1 MPIIIVAIHLKSMT
15 NKSASLD
22 LINILVVDDLPDNLH
37 LLANA
42 LKPEGYNVRG
52 VVNGSMAL
60 IAARSALPQLILL
73 DINMPEMD
81 GYEVC
86 QKLKAD
92 PLTAEIP
99 VIFLSAYDDV
109 FDKVKAFRVGG
120 VDYITKPFQI
130 DEVIVRIENQL
141 KLQAAKQEIRQLN
154 DELEQRV
161 KQRTNELRA
170 TNQKLQQEVI
180 QRKKAQLEAEKAD
193 RAKSEFLANM
203 SHELRT
209 PLNAILGFTQL
220 MLRSNSLASE
230 HIEKLNIINQS
241 GSHLLTLINEILEM
255 SKIEAGCLTLENKS
269 CDLYQMLAGLEK
281 MLSLRAKAKGLNFTI
296 EQIDEIP
303 QYIETDESKV
313 RQVLINLLSN
323 AIKFTDRGQIILRVG
338 SKQQQEQ
345 NIQLWFEVEDT
356 GSGIAPHELNNLFAP
371 FVQTTTGIKSHEGTG
386 LGLAISQQYINL
398 MKGKIN
404 VSSILG
410 QGTKFDFTIQ
420 TRLAEA
426 ITAKP
431 LLPNRVVGL
440 APHQTKYRILV
451 VEDQNANRQLLVKL
465 LTIVGFAVKEAVNG
479 QQGVEIWQEWSP
491 HLIFM
496 DMQMPVMDG
505 LSATKLIKSTPQGQE
520 TIIIAFTANA
530 FKEQEQQIRVF
541 GCDDFISKPLIEHL
555 LWEKIAQHLQ
565 VEYVYQELSEELPQ
579 SQPETLDLT
588 SEEFK
593 VMSPE
598 WITQLHYLASAA
610 DAKQLD
616 RLIEQIPPKHSNLAE
631 NLQKLIDNFGFEE
644 IVDLVDNY
652 SSLNNN

>member
-1 MPIIIVAIHLKSMT
+1 MPIIIFAIHLKSMT
-15 NKSASLD
+15 NKPASLD

-92 PLTAEIP
+92 SLTAEIP

-269 CDLYQMLAGLEK
+269 CDLYQMLTGLKK
-281 MLSLRAKAKGLNFTI
+281 MLSLKAEAKGLEFKF
-296 EQIDEIP
+296 EQLGEIP
-303 QYIETDESKV
+303 QYIETDEIKL

-356 GSGIAPHELNNLFAP
+356 GSGIAPDELNNLFAP

-565 VEYVYQELSEELPQ
+565 VEYVYQELSEKLPQ

-588 SEEFK
+588 PEEFK
-593 VMSPE
+593 VMSSE

-616 RLIEQIPPKHSNLAE
+616 RLIEQIPPKHSNLAQ

>member
-1 MPIIIVAIHLKSMT
+1 MPIIIFAIHLKSMT
-15 NKSASLD
+15 NKPASLD

-92 PLTAEIP
+92 SLTAEIP

-269 CDLYQMLAGLEK
+269 CDLYQMLTGLKK
-281 MLSLRAKAKGLNFTI
+281 MLSLKAEAKGLEFKF
-296 EQIDEIP
+296 EQLGEIP
-303 QYIETDESKV
+303 QYIETDEIKL

-356 GSGIAPHELNNLFAP
+356 GSGIAPDELNNLFAP

-426 ITAKP
+426 IIAKP

-588 SEEFK
+588 PEEFK
-593 VMSPE
+593 VMSSE

-616 RLIEQIPPKHSNLAE
+616 RLIEQIPPKHSNLAQ

-652 SSLNNN
+652 SSLNNS